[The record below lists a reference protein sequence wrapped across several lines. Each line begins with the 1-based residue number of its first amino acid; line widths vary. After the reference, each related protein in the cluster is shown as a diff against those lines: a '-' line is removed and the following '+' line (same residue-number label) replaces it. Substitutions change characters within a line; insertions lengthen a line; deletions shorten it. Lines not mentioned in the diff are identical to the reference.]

1 MGGWAKTQRLD
12 APMTHAVG
20 GYLRGRWWGH
30 GYHWWHG
37 HQVNWSWSRII
48 RNSDREKTFEGFKNP
63 YRFAGFT
70 DARDCARTGGHVG
83 CAGGAERFGQD
94 WRAVLDGV
102 VDWWSASFVGVARWS
117 VDGSVVSQ
125 LSEDLR
131 SGTLV
136 GRRCD
141 DALVHVAE
149 RSDRDSSCGETDRA
163 DGCTVH
169 GLDVSSW
176 FHSERSCEVGSC
188 RDKGGQ

>member
-1 MGGWAKTQRLD
+1 MGGWAKCLTVERL
-12 APMTHAVG
+12 MTHAVG

-48 RNSDREKTFEGFKNP
+48 RNSDREKTFEGFTNP

-70 DARDCARTGGHVG
+70 DARDCARASRHVG
-83 CAGGAERFGQD
+83 CAGCAQRFGQD

-102 VDWWSASFVGVARWS
+102 VDWWSASFVRAARRS

-141 DALVHVAE
+141 DSLVHVAE

-163 DGCTVH
+163 DGRAVH
-169 GLDVSSW
+169 SMDVSSW